1 MRRHTAVYMIVVFL
15 SSACA
20 TERADI
26 KLADGT
32 TVAVTCATIG
42 QARCT
47 ITVEHAPPPEG
58 PADPNA
64 HPLKASELV
73 VETGSEHVS
82 PTAWTGLVAL
92 VQAIL
97 PALTA
102 LAAK

>member
-1 MRRHTAVYMIVVFL
+1 MRRHTAVCMIVVFL
-15 SSACA
+15 AACA

-32 TVAVTCATIG
+32 TVQVTCATLG

-64 HPLKASELV
+64 PPLKASELV
-73 VETGSEHVS
+73 LETGSEHVS
-82 PTAWTGLVAL
+82 PTAWTGVVAL